1 MVSNSKFNLQWYL
14 RNRYGVRFD
23 TYSVSRYIDKKMQE
37 TDTNPCGG
45 RFEFDENLIRKVD
58 NDYDLHLFF
67 ILQYIKSGKTSMK
80 RILRELHKSYCTK
93 NRDAAWQGIRR
104 LEKLGLVEV
113 KSYDYEDGIHG
124 KVLRMQVHGKF
135 LGAKNAIDMDALMAE
150 IRRGMA

>member
-45 RFEFDENLIRKVD
+45 RFEFDENLVRKVD
-58 NDYDLHLFF
+58 NDYDLHMYF
-67 ILQYIKSGKTSMK
+67 ILVYIGKKIASMK
-80 RILRELHKSYCTK
+80 RILKELHKNYCKK
-93 NRDAAWQGIRR
+93 NADTAWDSIHR
-104 LEKLGLVEV
+104 LEELGLTKVL
-113 KSYDYEDGIHG
+113 SYEYESEHKG
-124 KVLRMQVHGKF
+124 KVLRLETDGKF